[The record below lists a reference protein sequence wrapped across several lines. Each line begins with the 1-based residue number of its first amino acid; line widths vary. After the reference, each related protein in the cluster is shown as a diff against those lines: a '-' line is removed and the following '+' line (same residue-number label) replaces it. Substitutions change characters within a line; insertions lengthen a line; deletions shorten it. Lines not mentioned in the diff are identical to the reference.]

1 MASSYVQID
10 PKDNLIV
17 AIDDLPKGT
26 VASIAGKEI
35 TLKEDI
41 KGKHKFT
48 MSDVAI
54 GDELFMYGVLIG
66 KATEPIQEGCVINT
80 SNVKH
85 ASTPYSDDWVDY
97 QWTAPNIAN
106 FEGRTFNGYHRAD
119 GSVGTANYWLVIP
132 LTFCENRNVDV
143 LEGALSEKLG
153 YVTKKDFTVDTE
165 ALISQYKSGASSQEI
180 LSTSIIT
187 TKEI

>member
-17 AIDDLPKGT
+17 AINDLPKGT
-26 VASIAGKEI
+26 VASIAGREI
-35 TLKEDI
+35 TLKEDV

-66 KATEPIQEGCVINT
+66 KATEPIQEGCAINT

-97 QWTAPNIAN
+97 QWTAPSIAN
-106 FEGRTFNGYHRAD
+106 FEGRTFDGYHRAD

-165 ALISQYKSGASSQEI
+165 ALINNIKVGLHLKTYFLPQ
-180 LSTSIIT
+180 
-187 TKEI
+187 